1 MRERLAA
8 AQAEGVSL
16 HDRLRQAEALL
27 LEARE
32 AAASERAKLDE
43 KLAAAVAAREDADKR
58 REAALTELVTLQ
70 AQVVSLSSDRSS
82 ALAAQV
88 SLVNESR
95 Q

>member
-1 MRERLAA
+1 MLER
-8 AQAEGVSL
+8 
-16 HDRLRQAEALL
+16 
-27 LEARE
+27 ARDGANDE
-32 AAASERAKLDE
+32 LVLKIGSKGSERSRRMLR
-43 KLAAAVAAREDADKR
+43 ARRWHRRPEQSDKR

-95 Q
+95 R